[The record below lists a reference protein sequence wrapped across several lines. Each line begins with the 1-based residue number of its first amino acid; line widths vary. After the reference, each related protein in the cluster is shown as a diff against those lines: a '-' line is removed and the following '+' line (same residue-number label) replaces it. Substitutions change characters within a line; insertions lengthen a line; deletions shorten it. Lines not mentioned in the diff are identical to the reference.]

1 MMTNRNEQ
9 LVEERDKAA
18 RAKNLIIHGMEEK
31 DEVQDKSFIKGLLET
46 VGVSDVEP
54 KSFARIGKSS
64 ERTPDNQA
72 SVQRRPIVLNLK
84 SESDK
89 NKIFDNLSKL
99 KGNEVYARISIT
111 EDYTIHERK
120 LVQEMKEQV
129 KAKNITEPDDS
140 GFIWK
145 LRGTPKN
152 GLQILRFKKVY

>member
-1 MMTNRNEQ
+1 M
-9 LVEERDKAA
+9 
-18 RAKNLIIHGMEEK
+18 
-31 DEVQDKSFIKGLLET
+31 
-46 VGVSDVEP
+46 
-54 KSFARIGKSS
+54 
-64 ERTPDNQA
+64 
-72 SVQRRPIVLNLK
+72 NLK

-145 LRGTPKN
+145 LRGTPNKHKVKS
-152 GLQILRFKKVY
+152 GLAVIFDSFWAKKSSILNFPTGTTTHTR